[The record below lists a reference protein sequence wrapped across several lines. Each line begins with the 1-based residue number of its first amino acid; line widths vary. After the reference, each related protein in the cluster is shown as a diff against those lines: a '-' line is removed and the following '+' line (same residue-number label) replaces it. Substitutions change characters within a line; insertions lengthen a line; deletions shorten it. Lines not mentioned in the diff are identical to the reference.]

1 MTTKSYLQQLDRYSK
16 QINNKLAEIYQLGSL
31 ATNIGVTLK
40 ADMIKS
46 SPDMDKMGDCVS
58 DIVDKE
64 NEAKDLI
71 KEYQN
76 KKDHIITQINGIEDT
91 MQYQVLFSR
100 YIEMKTYE
108 EIAEDLNYCEK
119 QIRRI
124 HNKAIAEFEKKYA
137 LEYKD

>member
-46 SPDMDKMGDCVS
+46 SPDMDKTGDCVS

-64 NEAKDLI
+64 NEAKKMI
-71 KEYQN
+71 SEYINMKQ
-76 KKDHIITQINGIEDT
+76 IIINQINELPNT
-91 MQYQVLFSR
+91 LQMQVLFSK
-100 YIEMKTYE
+100 YVEMKTHE
-108 EIAEDLNYCEK
+108 EIATELGYCEK
-119 QIRRI
+119 QIRRV
-124 HNKAIAEFEKKYA
+124 HNNGIKEFERIYGKLY
-137 LEYKD
+137 L